1 MDNLMAKWKSTID
14 AQKER
19 QKSVG
24 RSQPS
29 DPEAKDTEF
38 LKTQTK
44 KIIDI
49 LLPDQDPPGS
59 TF

>member
-1 MDNLMAKWKSTID
+1 MAKWKSTID

-29 DPEAKDTEF
+29 DPEAKESEF